1 MRLTTTELGV
11 VALLIAYVAF
21 YTHPTPPHIADFLS
35 SSVGKVLGLLGVL
48 YVTVY
53 QSTIVGIFLAV
64 AYLMSLGSTTEYM
77 DPKEQKP
84 AAKEPEQPKSKGVAP
99 PAVTGALKS
108 MLTKGDTRLP
118 QIGQKK
124 GTPATKPATTS
135 PVKPSASAGVEKF
148 ANFY

>member
-21 YTHPTPPHIADFLS
+21 FTHPTPPHIADFLS
-35 SSVGKVLGLLGVL
+35 SAVGKVLGLLGVL

-64 AYLMSLGSTTEYM
+64 AYLMSVGAVTEYM
-77 DPKEQKP
+77 DPKEQTPK
-84 AAKEPEQPKSKGVAP
+84 KEPEQPKSKGVAP
-99 PAVTGALKS
+99 PDVTGVLKS

-124 GTPATKPATTS
+124 GTPASKPAETV

>member
-21 YTHPTPPHIADFLS
+21 FTHPTPPHIADFLS
-35 SSVGKVLGLLGVL
+35 SAVGKVLGLLGVL

-64 AYLMSLGSTTEYM
+64 AYLMSVGSVTEYM
-77 DPKEQKP
+77 DAKEQTPK
-84 AAKEPEQPKSKGVAP
+84 KEPEQPKSKGVAP

-124 GTPATKPATTS
+124 GTPAAKPAVTT

>member
-1 MRLTTTELGV
+1 MKLTTTELGV

-21 YTHPTPPHIADFLS
+21 FTHPTPPHIADFLS
-35 SSVGKVLGLLGVL
+35 SPVGKVLGLLGVL

-77 DPKEQKP
+77 DPAEQKP
-84 AAKEPEQPKSKGVAP
+84 KKEPEQPKSKGVAP

-124 GTPATKPATTS
+124 GTPAAKPVETA